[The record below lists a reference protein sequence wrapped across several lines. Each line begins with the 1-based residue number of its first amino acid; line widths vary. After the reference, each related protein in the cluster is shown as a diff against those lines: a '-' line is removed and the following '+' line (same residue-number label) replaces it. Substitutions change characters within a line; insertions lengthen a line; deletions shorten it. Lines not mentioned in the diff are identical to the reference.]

1 MTARTYIHM
10 QYLAAVVRTGL
21 DGGEMARALTARNR
35 SASYAVRYIHMDSSA
50 CLGDVVNETNSNNPA
65 ADENVGRVGEPV
77 TSNPADRI
85 ANLARQYWD
94 QQSTLWQALAG
105 VGQHTA
111 SLPKIAPLAPGDHR
125 FDALEWHQH
134 PWYATLMQSYL
145 LNAGLLTGMME
156 AADVTPKIRQQL
168 RFLTRQ
174 FIDASSPA
182 NFVLTNPEAVRLA
195 LESNGQSLRTGLQN
209 WLADATRG
217 QIAITDESAFEVG
230 RNVATSEGAVIF
242 ECALMQLIQYAP
254 RTPKVARRPLLIVP
268 PCVNKFYILD
278 LQPQN
283 SFVRF
288 AVEQGYTV
296 FLVSW
301 RNPRDELQQTTWD
314 DYLEQGV
321 MQAIDVA
328 LAISAA
334 DKVNTLGWCVGG
346 TMLASALAVLGAR
359 GEQPAASMT
368 LLTTLLDFAEP
379 GELGTFVD
387 ERTVVQA
394 EQTLGKNG
402 LLSGKTL
409 ALVFQS
415 LRANELL
422 WPYVVS
428 NYLKGETPEA
438 FDLLYWNSDAT
449 NLPGP
454 MSAWLLRHGYHQ
466 NELRV
471 PGKLEV
477 CGVRFDLGNA
487 KIPAYVLATERD
499 HLVPWRSAW
508 LTTKLLGGATQ
519 FVLAASG
526 HIAGVINPPSANK
539 RSYST
544 CSDHQA
550 SDADDWFARA
560 DAHPGSWWPHWS
572 EWLQHHS
579 GKLHAAP
586 THPGNDMYTP
596 IEPAPGRY
604 VKMRLT

>member
-1 MTARTYIHM
+1 MN
-10 QYLAAVVRTGL
+10 VRK
-21 DGGEMARALTARNR
+21 
-35 SASYAVRYIHMDSSA
+35 
-50 CLGDVVNETNSNNPA
+50 SNDPA
-65 ADENVGRVGEPV
+65 THENVLGSCESV
-77 TSNPADRI
+77 TSNPAEHI

-94 QQSTLWQALAG
+94 GQSMVWRTLAG
-105 VGQHTA
+105 V
-111 SLPKIAPLAPGDHR
+111 APRTERPPVSATPVPSDHR
-125 FDALEWHQH
+125 FNAPEWRRH
-134 PWYATLMQSYL
+134 PWYAALMQSYL
-145 LNAGLLTGMME
+145 LNVELLNGMVE
-156 AADVTPKIRQQL
+156 AVDATPKIRQQL

-174 FIDASSPA
+174 FTDASSPA
-182 NFVLTNPEAVRLA
+182 NFVFTNPEVARVA
-195 LESNGQSLRTGLQN
+195 LESDGQSLQIGLQN

-217 QIAITDESAFEVG
+217 QIAITDERAFEVG
-230 RNVATSEGAVIF
+230 RNVATSEGSVIF

-254 RTPKVARRPLLIVP
+254 LTPKVARRPLLIVP

-301 RNPRDELQQTTWD
+301 RNPLDELQQTTWD

-328 LAISAA
+328 LAISGA
-334 DKVNTLGWCVGG
+334 DKVNALGWCVGG
-346 TMLASALAVLGAR
+346 TMLASALAVRGAR
-359 GEQPAASMT
+359 GEQAAASMT

-387 ERTVVQA
+387 ERAVVQA

-402 LLSGKTL
+402 LLSGKAL
-409 ALVFQS
+409 ALLFQS

-422 WPYVVS
+422 WPYFVG
-428 NYLKGETPEA
+428 NYLKGETPKA

-477 CGVRFDLGNA
+477 CGIRFDLGNA
-487 KIPAYVLATERD
+487 KVPAYVLATERD

-508 LTTKLLGGATQ
+508 LTTRLLGGDTQ

-539 RSYST
+539 RSYWT
-544 CSDHQA
+544 GGDHA
-550 SDADDWFARA
+550 PSDADDWFARA
-560 DAHPGSWWPHWS
+560 NAHSGSWWPHWS
-572 EWLQHHS
+572 EWLRRCS
-579 GKLHAAP
+579 GKLHTAP
-586 THPGNDMYTP
+586 KRPGNDMYTP

-604 VKMRLT
+604 VNVRLT

>member
-1 MTARTYIHM
+1 MNGKHP
-10 QYLAAVVRTGL
+10 
-21 DGGEMARALTARNR
+21 
-35 SASYAVRYIHMDSSA
+35 
-50 CLGDVVNETNSNNPA
+50 NNPA
-65 ADENVGRVGEPV
+65 DQNACRFGEPV
-77 TSNPADRI
+77 TPTSVARI
-85 ANLARQYWD
+85 ANLAKQYWD
-94 QQSTLWQALAG
+94 RQSMLWQTLAG
-105 VGQHTA
+105 LGPRA
-111 SLPKIAPLAPGDHR
+111 GEMPKITPVATNDHR
-125 FDALEWHQH
+125 FDAPEWHRH
-134 PWYATLMQSYL
+134 PWYAATVQSYL
-145 LNAGLLTGMME
+145 LNAELLTGMTE
-156 AADVTPKIRQQL
+156 AADVTPKLQQQL
-168 RFLTRQ
+168 RFMTRQ

-182 NFVLTNPEAVRLA
+182 NFMLTNPEAVRLA
-195 LESNGQSLRTGLQN
+195 LESDGQSLRAGLRN

-217 QIAITDESAFEVG
+217 QIAITDERAFEVG
-230 RNVATSEGAVIF
+230 RNVATSDGAVIF
-242 ECALMQLIQYAP
+242 ECELMQLVQYAP
-254 RTPKVARRPLLIVP
+254 LTQKVARRPLLIVP

-288 AVEQGYTV
+288 ALEQGHTV

-301 RNPRDELQQTTWD
+301 RNPQNELQQSTWD

-328 LAISAA
+328 LAVSGA

-346 TMLASALAVLGAR
+346 TILASALAVLGAR

-368 LLTTLLDFAEP
+368 LLTTLIDFAEP

-387 ERTVVQA
+387 ERAVAQA
-394 EQTLGKNG
+394 EQTLGKRG
-402 LLSGKTL
+402 LLSGKAL

-415 LRANELL
+415 LRANELF
-422 WPYVVS
+422 WPYVVD

-454 MSAWLLRHGYHQ
+454 MYTWLLRHGYHQ

-477 CGVRFDLGNA
+477 CGLPFDLGKANV
-487 KIPAYVLATERD
+487 PAYVLATERD

-508 LTTKLLGGATQ
+508 RTTRLLGGDTQ

-539 RSYST
+539 RSYWT
-544 CSDHQA
+544 GADDRA
-550 SDADDWFARA
+550 SDADNWLAHA
-560 DAHPGSWWPHWS
+560 STHPGSWWPHWN
-572 EWLQHHS
+572 EWLRRHS
-579 GKLHAAP
+579 GKLQAAP
-586 THPGNDMYTP
+586 KQSGNAVYAP

-604 VKMRLT
+604 VKMRLA